1 MQQYLTGNN
10 KVRSISVQ
18 GKDAATIKFAQ
29 DEVETILREVRGIK
43 ADQPSDFTI
52 TNSAD
57 ALNFINQITSIF
69 TIFLAAIAAISLVV
83 AGIGIMNIMFV
94 TVTERTKEIGLRKS
108 LGATRSDILLQF
120 LMEAVA
126 VTLFGGILGTLI
138 GIGLSYAIAS
148 VAGIV
153 FEVYMTSVFLAVG
166 VSIAIGLIFGIYPA
180 DKASKLNPIDALRYE

>member
-1 MQQYLTGNN
+1 
-10 KVRSISVQ
+10 
-18 GKDAATIKFAQ
+18 
-29 DEVETILREVRGIK
+29 
-43 ADQPSDFTI
+43 
-52 TNSAD
+52 
-57 ALNFINQITSIF
+57 
-69 TIFLAAIAAISLVV
+69 
-83 AGIGIMNIMFV
+83 MFV

-138 GIGLSYAIAS
+138 GIGLSYAIAT

-153 FEVYMTSVFLAVG
+153 FEVYMLSVFLAVG